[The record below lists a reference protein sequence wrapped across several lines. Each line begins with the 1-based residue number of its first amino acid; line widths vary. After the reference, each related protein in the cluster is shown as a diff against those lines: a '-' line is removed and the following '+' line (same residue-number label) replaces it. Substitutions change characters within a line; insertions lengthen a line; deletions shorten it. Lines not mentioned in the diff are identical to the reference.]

1 MTIDMFLPEGYYNR
15 RSGQTP
21 VAKRAAVHL
30 SRRDGG
36 IVVDPSQNE
45 GHLARQRLPQ
55 RQLILTCMELCT
67 RLGLVEYSTRGWFP
81 TLFLLTVSGPV

>member
-1 MTIDMFLPEGYYNR
+1 MTIDMFLPEGYHYR
-15 RSGQTP
+15 LPGQTP

-36 IVVDPSQNE
+36 LIVDPFQKKE
-45 GHLARQRLPQ
+45 HLARRRLPQ
-55 RQLILTCMELCT
+55 HQLILTCMELCT

>member
-1 MTIDMFLPEGYYNR
+1 MTADSLLPKDSFHP

-55 RQLILTCMELCT
+55 RQLILTCMTLCT
-67 RLGLVEYSTRGWFP
+67 RLSLC
-81 TLFLLTVSGPV
+81 